1 MNPSQEELQR
11 TMRDR
16 TDEELYCLL
25 YRDEQNSLDAII
37 AAREEF
43 SRRQLNEKTMSGI
56 VAAAEKALEE
66 TGAGWGWSDYGSDS
80 IRTATGWGCL
90 IFLCLVGYGI
100 YGGYEWLDRNG
111 WIPHDHDTPV
121 WIHGDWIVGE
131 YRDCDML
138 TARVGLKPELQAELP
153 RLFCGDHGPGRSESA
168 EFLDEFNID
177 DPHTLAAMDA
187 VLYGGDWREFDNMFH
202 VLPVSYHGRIDRQAA
217 AGDLPSIEWRCQRLS
232 ASLECKAVN

>member
-1 MNPSQEELQR
+1 MKPSLEELQR
-11 TMRDR
+11 TMLDR

-43 SRRQLNEKTMSGI
+43 SRRQLNEKTMSRI
-56 VAAAEKALEE
+56 VAAAEKAPEG

-100 YGGYEWLDRNG
+100 YGGYEWLDGNG

-131 YRDCDML
+131 YRHCGMRTTTPFAGIVQL
-138 TARVGLKPELQAELP
+138 QEARADLP
-153 RLFCGDHGPGRSESA
+153 RLFCGKNWADEGVSEFETA
-168 EFLDEFNID
+168 MP
-177 DPHTLAAMDA
+177 DPDAAVNA
-187 VLYGGDWREFDNMFH
+187 VLGKGDWGALDKSFH
-202 VLPVSYHGRIDRQAA
+202 ILPVLYHGRIGRPDAVFV
-217 AGDLPSIEWRCQRLS
+217 SWRCQRLS
-232 ASLECKAVN
+232 ESLECKALD